1 MASNRKSHFYKHL
14 HKHLIVQMSV
24 FVALVSIVT
33 ITYLSAYI
41 SHQESKAAAKQL
53 KHQAVVV
60 ADNLAAAIGPY
71 VVTRNYTSIEGIL
84 TRAAQFESIA
94 SMQVVD
100 ARGNMLS
107 NVVKNKKGKIIP
119 VFDRIDYTMPS
130 KVELT
135 VNYSDNSMEIFN
147 PVILGD
153 VVGWVRIVYQFDKI
167 DQAKIDIWK
176 NNLTSGFFITLIT
189 VFMLIL
195 VLRKPVVSIKKYTDF
210 ADKLNEHNGELIK
223 VDKRSIE
230 LNRLGTALNRASAN
244 LFEQHH
250 QLQEALDDMEKVAEI
265 VEQSP
270 DIILSIG
277 VNGEVEY
284 INSTTKNKIKELF
297 LSNDE
302 SHVLKLLPDNTNEI
316 VQRCLT
322 ENNSLNNIESYFKN
336 YTYLWKFTPLKT
348 HNVVHCHAIDISAKK
363 QAEEKL
369 VYQANYDSLTG
380 LPNRV
385 LALDRLKQS
394 IKIAKRSSNHVGLVL
409 LGVDRFKTVN
419 DTLDHGSGDEIIKEI
434 AERLAGC
441 IRDGD
446 TLARF
451 EGDVFLIILNDL
463 RQMLDSKVV
472 AEKAINVMS
481 EAFSVGDHDFHLSL
495 SIGITGCPDDES
507 NEDKL
512 VRNADIAMN
521 KAKESGGSTYQFY
534 TSEFNEQALVKVQME
549 SELRHALKNN
559 ELFLTY
565 QPQIDIIN
573 KKIIGAEALIRW
585 VNEKLGFV
593 PPDKFISIAEDTG
606 LIVPI
611 GEWVLRTACIEAK
624 KWQHTFDSSLRVAV
638 NVSARQFIG
647 HDFPATVK
655 KVLEETGLS
664 AKNLE
669 LEITE
674 SLLVEDA
681 HEVVDAINQLKEI
694 GVTLALDDFGTG
706 YSSLSYLKRFP
717 FDILKIDRAFIK
729 DVMENPEDA
738 SLCKAI
744 VAIAA
749 SLKLYVIG
757 EGVETQEQL
766 DFLHAIGADIVQGY
780 FYSKPL
786 EALPFVEFVE
796 SFQG

>member
-1 MASNRKSHFYKHL
+1 
-14 HKHLIVQMSV
+14 
-24 FVALVSIVT
+24 
-33 ITYLSAYI
+33 
-41 SHQESKAAAKQL
+41 
-53 KHQAVVV
+53 
-60 ADNLAAAIGPY
+60 
-71 VVTRNYTSIEGIL
+71 
-84 TRAAQFESIA
+84 
-94 SMQVVD
+94 
-100 ARGNMLS
+100 
-107 NVVKNKKGKIIP
+107 
-119 VFDRIDYTMPS
+119 
-130 KVELT
+130 
-135 VNYSDNSMEIFN
+135 
-147 PVILGD
+147 LGD
-153 VVGWVRIVYQFDKI
+153 VVGWVRIIYKFEKI
-167 DQAKIDIWK
+167 NKAKINIWK
-176 NNLTSGFFITLIT
+176 NNLVSGFLMTLIT
-189 VFMLIL
+189 VFVLIL

-210 ADKLNEHNGELIK
+210 ADKLNEHNGDIIK

-230 LNRLGTALNRASAN
+230 LSRLGNALNSASVN
-244 LFEQHH
+244 LFDQHNK
-250 QLQEALDDMEKVAEI
+250 LQETLGDMERVAEI

-277 VNGEVEY
+277 ANGEVEY
-284 INSTTKNKIKELF
+284 INSTTKNKIKALF
-297 LSNDE
+297 SSDDE
-302 SHVLKLLPDNTNEI
+302 NNVLKLLPDNASEI
-316 VQRCLT
+316 VQRCLS
-322 ENNSLNNIESYFKN
+322 ENNSSSDIESYFKN
-336 YTYLWKFTPLKT
+336 DTYLWKFTPLKT
-348 HNVVHCHAIDISAKK
+348 HNVVHCHAIDITEKK
-363 QAEEKL
+363 QAEERL

-394 IKIAKRSSNHVGLVL
+394 IKISKRSNNHIGIML

-419 DTLDHGSGDEIIKEI
+419 DTLDHGSGDKIIKVI
-434 AERLAGC
+434 AERLASC
-441 IRDGD
+441 IREGD

-472 AEKAINVMS
+472 AEKAIAVMS
-481 EAFSVGDHDFHLSL
+481 DEFVVANHNFHLGL
-495 SIGITGCPDDES
+495 SVGITGCPDDES

-521 KAKESGGSTYQFY
+521 KAKESGGNTYQFY
-534 TSEFNEQALVKVQME
+534 TSEFNEQALKKVQME
-549 SELRHALKNN
+549 SELRHALENN

-565 QPQIDIIN
+565 QPQIDIVN
-573 KKIIGAEALIRW
+573 NKIIGAEALIRW
-585 VNEKLGFV
+585 VNDRLGFV

-647 HDFPATVK
+647 QNFPATVK

-674 SLLVEDA
+674 SLLIEDA
-681 HEVVDAINQLKEI
+681 HDIVDAINQLKEI

-766 DFLHAIGADIVQGY
+766 DFLNAIGADIVQGY
-780 FYSKPL
+780 FCSKPL
-786 EALPFVEFVE
+786 EALPFIEYVE
-796 SFQG
+796 SF